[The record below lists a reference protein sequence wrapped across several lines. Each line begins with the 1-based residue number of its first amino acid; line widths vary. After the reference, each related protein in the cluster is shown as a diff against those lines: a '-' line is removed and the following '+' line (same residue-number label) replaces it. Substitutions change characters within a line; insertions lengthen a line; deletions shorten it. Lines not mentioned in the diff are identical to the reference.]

1 MNEEKPAVHIEPA
14 EDAPTI
20 EMIEPVLEAP
30 KPPVKAG
37 VVTRS
42 RRRQSQD
49 QMKPPSQ
56 DDSKHS

>member
-14 EDAPTI
+14 EAEPTI

-42 RRRQSQD
+42 RRRQS
-49 QMKPPSQ
+49 
-56 DDSKHS
+56 

>member
-14 EDAPTI
+14 EPAPTI
-20 EMIEPVLEAP
+20 EDAPPVA
-30 KPPVKAG
+30 KAPVKAG

-49 QMKPPSQ
+49 QM
-56 DDSKHS
+56 